1 MLAEC
6 TIEARA
12 IEPLYTGVVA
22 NFDVLDE
29 GTSCHDDTS
38 TFVST
43 HERKLGCQ
51 WPIAVHSVE
60 ICVADTRELNVDKYL
75 IWAWLLDGDLLV
87 LNSWKELAFPR
98 YNKEL
103 THVLQSSRRF
113 EPIAQ

>member
-6 TIEARA
+6 TIEART
-12 IEPLYTGVVA
+12 IEPLYAGVVA

-29 GTSCHDDTS
+29 GTSCDDDTS

-43 HERKLGCQ
+43 HERKLGRQ
-51 WPIAVHSVE
+51 WPITVYSVE

-87 LNSWKELAFPR
+87 LNSWKELVFS
-98 YNKEL
+98 K
-103 THVLQSSRRF
+103 
-113 EPIAQ
+113 